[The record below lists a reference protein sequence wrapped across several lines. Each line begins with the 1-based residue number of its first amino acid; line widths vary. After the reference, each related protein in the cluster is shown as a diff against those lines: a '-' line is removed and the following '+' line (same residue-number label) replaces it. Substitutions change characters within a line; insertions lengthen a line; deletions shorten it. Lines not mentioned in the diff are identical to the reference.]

1 MRIFLSKLKKYS
13 TDSDYINYIISQF
26 GLNDSMLKLIQL
38 KTHPSK
44 ILDYKFFKLT
54 HSY

>member
-1 MRIFLSKLKKYS
+1 
-13 TDSDYINYIISQF
+13 
-26 GLNDSMLKLIQL
+26 MLKLIQL